1 MKDKYLMPRLTS
13 RAARQI
19 EQAIPTARFQTYR
32 QATGGV
38 TEAAQ
43 LYLWN
48 IQAASAV
55 TELTGIVEV
64 LLRDTIDRCLRTWNV
79 DSGGHENWIVHP
91 TSTALQRIVRPDI
104 PPSWRPQK
112 AGDLYPKWWEKKAL
126 DNYGASRPGSKLTAR
141 TTPTHDDLVAS
152 LNFGS
157 WTSILPSPD
166 AGQKNARL
174 RVWNDALSSGFTGV
188 RREAVYRY
196 AHELRW
202 MRNRAAHLRPM
213 LNTDCLWSTH
223 RYAIR
228 LLRSMDTDFA
238 QIIAGQAVLPAVIK
252 AKP

>member
-1 MKDKYLMPRLTS
+1 YK
-13 RAARQI
+13 
-19 EQAIPTARFQTYR
+19 

-38 TEAAQ
+38 IEAAQ

-55 TELTGIVEV
+55 TELTGLAEV
-64 LLRDTIDRCLRTWNV
+64 LLRDTIDTRLRAWNATV
-79 DSGGHENWIVHP
+79 ADREDWIVHP
-91 TSTALQRIVRPDI
+91 APTVLKHQVRPDV
-104 PPSWRPQK
+104 PPSWKPRR
-112 AGDLYPKWWEKKAL
+112 AGDLYPQWWEKKAL
-126 DNYGASRPGSKLTAR
+126 DNYDARRPGAASSAGPP
-141 TTPTHDDLVAS
+141 PTHDDLVAS

-157 WTSILPSPD
+157 WTSILPTPQAGRNNNRVKIWD
-166 AGQKNARL
+166 A
-174 RVWNDALSSGFTGV
+174 ALSSGFTGV

-213 LNTDCLWSTH
+213 LNTDDLWVTH

-238 QIIAGQAVLPAVIK
+238 QIIAGQAVLPTIIK
-252 AKP
+252 AKPRTSV

>member
-1 MKDKYLMPRLTS
+1 MPRLTY

-19 EQAIPTARFQTYR
+19 EQAIPAARFHTYR
-32 QATGGV
+32 QATGDV
-38 TEAAQ
+38 IEAAQ

-55 TELTGIVEV
+55 TELTELAEV
-64 LLRDTIDRCLRTWNV
+64 LLRDTIDTCLRTWNV
-79 DSGGHENWIVHP
+79 NSGRREDWIVHP
-91 TSTALQRIVRPDI
+91 APTVLRHLVRPDV
-104 PPSWRPQK
+104 PPSWHPRR
-112 AGDLYPKWWEKKAL
+112 AGDLYPQWREKKAR
-126 DNYGASRPGSKLTAR
+126 DNYDARRPGTGSSAR
-141 TTPTHDDLVAS
+141 TPPTHDDLVAS

-157 WTSILPSPD
+157 WTSILPTPQAGRNNNRVRIWD
-166 AGQKNARL
+166 A
-174 RVWNDALSSGFTGV
+174 ALTSGFTGV

-213 LNTDCLWSTH
+213 LNTDDLWATH

-238 QIIAGQAVLPAVIK
+238 QIIAGQAVLPAIIK